1 MNERTGPGRGRGP
14 LGQDHADRAGPEDVT
29 ETLPA
34 GASAASAAGPDGS
47 DQTTKPRQVVEP
59 ESSEHQEQTA
69 ASGGSSAAVPTG
81 AAATGRLLRA
91 LAVMGSGTM
100 VSRLLGFVRV
110 MLAAFVIGNGTRQA
124 DAYALA
130 LTVPTALYILFAG
143 GALNSVFV
151 PQLTRAAH
159 RDSDGGE
166 AFTNRII
173 TAFLSILLVVTV
185 VATLAA
191 PLIMRIYASPAWR
204 TPEMAEHWRALIF
217 LAMVCLPEVF
227 FYGAFVVLGQVL
239 NARDRFGPM
248 MWAPVASNIIQ
259 VLSFLVFLAAWGQS
273 EGGEPFST
281 GQIWVLGGGYLLG
294 SFLQA
299 GVLVHCLRRIGY
311 RYRPRFDLRGTGL
324 AKTFRLAGWAL
335 GFVLV
340 NQVALAV
347 VSRLATAAPAA
358 GGEGAGLNVY
368 NNAYLVFLLPHSL
381 ITVALVTAMVTSA
394 SKLAAVGDTAGT
406 AAEVMRTMRLVATAL
421 VPAALLLLA
430 FGHPVAQVMFGN
442 GRDDAHFVGWTI
454 MAFAVGLVPFTI
466 QSACLRTY
474 YALERNKDT
483 FFIQILIAGVQ
494 IAASLLLV
502 VVLPLAT
509 PSTIAPLLALS
520 FSIAYYVGVAVSFRH
535 LRRYLPELSARE
547 LVGHVAQVTVAIA
560 PFAALGWFITDRWGT
575 TQALRILTLAIAGA
589 IAAAGYLLLA
599 RALGITELTTVV
611 ARLTRRRAAGN
622 VSADGA
628 GVRPAPDDDAADRT
642 AHADSAAG
650 AKDHESAGLHA
661 AVGAESDLQTRVQP
675 AVATALPHGIRAPY
689 DPDAPTTT
697 AAAVDRSTEVRAAV
711 TPPTHSPSD
720 AETADPDAPTA
731 AYAAG
736 PASEDDEDT
745 DEIEDGDDPGID
757 PDTAEE
763 VHPVRVRPGRVLG
776 GRYKLEEPI
785 VRRTD
790 TQTWLAQDKMLS
802 RPVLIHLL
810 PPGQDADEL
819 LAAARRAAVATDSRF
834 LRVLDAHTG
843 DAPLD
848 RKVNGR
854 WWTSE
859 TEEPTGPYI
868 VCEYAP
874 GQSLEQLLA
883 SGPLSALEA
892 AWVVREVADGLAG
905 MHEQALYHER
915 INPDTVVITATGN
928 VKIVGFLL
936 ESEFAPVRRHPL
948 TDDADPQAV
957 DVLDLGRLLYCTL
970 VSRWPGGHA
979 HGMAAAPTDSEGHL
993 LTPRQVR
1000 AGVSPALDSICDRIL
1015 SPIPRHREDPLRTA
1029 QEIVRALNQVLGT
1042 ANAAHDLERRLRY
1055 PIPVVDISDEDT
1067 PSQPGG
1073 SSEFATAAG
1082 LSIAPHND
1090 PEATTGR
1097 IPAVSRV
1104 SELPTGPLQ
1113 PVSQATPSDPPSE
1126 RRRRTTPRQELEDD
1140 GFVRGDPPRRWI
1152 PAMVLVTLAVLVG
1165 SLIVVGL
1172 QLAPNA
1178 GERGGDPTPWQISA
1192 ATDFDPQGST
1202 RQENPEQV
1210 SLAFDGDP
1218 TTAWTTVDYAQ
1229 PDLSGKDGV
1238 GIIVDL
1244 GEVREVARADL
1255 ALADPGTSVEMRIPR
1270 SDPEDD
1276 AVAPTDDLFQ
1286 WREIASA
1293 ERAPAQVTLLPD
1305 TSVRTRFVLI
1315 FLTEL
1320 PPAGANYRGGIAE
1333 VVLWG

>member
-1 MNERTGPGRGRGP
+1 MNDRTGPGRGRGP
-14 LGQDHADRAGPEDVT
+14 VGQDRSDRAGPEDIT
-29 ETLPA
+29 EVLPA
-34 GASAASAAGPDGS
+34 GTSDASAAGPG
-47 DQTTKPRQVVEP
+47 EP
-59 ESSEHQEQTA
+59 EQTA

-204 TPEMAEHWRALIF
+204 TPEMADHWRALIV
-217 LAMVCLPEVF
+217 LTMVCLPEVF

-259 VLSFLVFLAAWGQS
+259 VLSFLVFLGAWGQS

-294 SFLQA
+294 SILQA

-394 SKLAAVGDTAGT
+394 SKLASGGDTAGT
-406 AAEVMRTMRLVATAL
+406 AAEVMRTMRLVAAAL

-430 FGHPVAQVMFGN
+430 LGHPIAQVMFGN

-454 MAFAVGLVPFTI
+454 TAFAVGLVPFTI

-502 VVLPLAT
+502 VALPFAT

-520 FSIAYYVGVAVSFRH
+520 FSIAYSVGVVVSFRR

-547 LVGHVAQVTVAIA
+547 LGGHVARVTVAIA

-575 TQALRILTLAIAGA
+575 TQALRVLTLAIAGI

-599 RALGITELTTVV
+599 RALKITELTTVV
-611 ARLTRRRAAGN
+611 ARLIRRRAVGN
-622 VSADGA
+622 DSADGA
-628 GVRPAPDDDAADRT
+628 GVRSAPDGDAAAGDP
-642 AHADSAAG
+642 AG
-650 AKDHESAGLHA
+650 ARDDGSTGLHA
-661 AVGAESDLQTRVQP
+661 AAGAESDMQTRVQP
-675 AVATALPHGIRAPY
+675 AVATSLPHGIRAPY
-689 DPDAPTTT
+689 DPDAPTT
-697 AAAVDRSTEVRAAV
+697 AAAALDRSTEVRAAV
-711 TPPTHSPSD
+711 
-720 AETADPDAPTA
+720 APA
-731 AYAAG
+731 ID
-736 PASEDDEDT
+736 DDEDT
-745 DEIEDGDDPGID
+745 DEIEGGDDLGID
-757 PDTAEE
+757 PDTAED
-763 VHPVRVRPGRVLG
+763 VHPVRGRPGRVLG
-776 GRYKLEEPI
+776 GRYQLEEPI

-790 TQTWLAQDKMLS
+790 TQTWLAQDTMLS

-810 PPGQDADEL
+810 PPGQDDDDL
-819 LAAARRAAVATDSRF
+819 LRAARRAAVATDSRF

-843 DAPLD
+843 DAPLGRLVD
-848 RKVNGR
+848 GR

-936 ESEFAPVRRHPL
+936 ESEFAPLRRHPL
-948 TDDADPQAV
+948 TDDSNPEAV

-970 VSRWPGGHA
+970 VSRWPGGYA
-979 HGMAAAPTDSEGHL
+979 YGMAAAPTDSEGHL

-1000 AGVSPALDSICDRIL
+1000 AGVSPALDSICDRVL

-1029 QEIVRALNQVLGT
+1029 PEIVRALNQVLGS

-1055 PIPVVDISDEDT
+1055 PIPVVDIPDEGAS
-1067 PSQPGG
+1067 SQPADL
-1073 SSEFATAAG
+1073 SDFPAAAG
-1082 LSIAPHND
+1082 VSIAPRSD

-1097 IPAVSRV
+1097 IPAVSGV
-1104 SELPTGPLQ
+1104 SELPTGPLE
-1113 PVSQATPSDPPSE
+1113 PVPQATPSEPPSE
-1126 RRRRTTPRQELEDD
+1126 RRPRSTPRPGFGDD

-1172 QLAPNA
+1172 QLAPSA

-1210 SLAFDGDP
+1210 PLAHDGVP
-1218 TTAWTTVDYAQ
+1218 TTAWTTVDYAR

-1244 GEVREVARADL
+1244 GDVREVARADL
-1255 ALADPGTSVEMRIPR
+1255 MLAGPGTSVEVRVPR
-1270 SDPEDD
+1270 ADPGGV
-1276 AVAPTDDLFQ
+1276 AVPPTDELDQ

-1293 ERAPAQVTLLPD
+1293 ERAPQQVTLVPG

-1315 FLTEL
+1315 LLTEL
-1320 PPAGANYRGGIAE
+1320 PSAGANYRGGIAE